1 MSSALTLARPYARA
15 AFDLAQKAGAL
26 AAWSDKLG
34 FAAQMSQAP
43 EVATLVANPRL
54 VSAQRLTLL
63 LPQGEAADSGFASF
77 LNLLADNGRLGVLPQ
92 IAALY
97 EQHRADAER
106 TLTVTVRSAAAIDAA
121 QQQRMKAAL
130 DKRFQRDVQLSIQI
144 EPELLGGAIIDAGD
158 VVIDGSLRS
167 KLDRLKH
174 GLVA

>member
-34 FAAQMSQAP
+34 FAAQLSQAP
-43 EVATLVANPRL
+43 AVAALVANPRL
-54 VSAQRLTLL
+54 SAGQRLALL
-63 LPQGEAADSGFASF
+63 LPQGEAAESGFANF
-77 LNLLADNGRLGVLPQ
+77 LSLLADNGRLAVLPQ
-92 IAALY
+92 IAELY

-106 TLTVTVRSAAAIDAA
+106 TLAVTVRSAAAIDAD
-121 QQQRMKAAL
+121 QLQRMKAAL

-158 VVIDGSLRS
+158 VVIDGSLRH